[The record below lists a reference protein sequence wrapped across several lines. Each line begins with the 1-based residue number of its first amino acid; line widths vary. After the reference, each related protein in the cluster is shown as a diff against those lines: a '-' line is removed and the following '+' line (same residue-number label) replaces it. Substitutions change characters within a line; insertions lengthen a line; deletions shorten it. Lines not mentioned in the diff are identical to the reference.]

1 MHEALVLAALGASAS
16 ASAPAAE
23 SVSFEAF
30 SVAFAAVFS
39 ANFVLAQ
46 FLGLCP
52 FLGVSQ
58 RTSSAV
64 GMGFAVIFVM
74 TLASAVT
81 YAVYEL
87 GLKPLGLDEFFY
99 IVVFILVI
107 ACLVQFVEMFLRKSS
122 DALYRALGIYLPLIT
137 TNCADLG
144 VTKLNISKF
153 AGRSFGTGLFLS
165 SLHGLFAGLGFMLA
179 MILMSSIRERLAA
192 LPVARHFRGF
202 PIAFIL
208 ACSMALAFL
217 GFSGMV

>member
-1 MHEALVLAALGASAS
+1 MHEALVLMALAATGA
-16 ASAPAAE
+16 PE

-30 SVAFAAVFS
+30 RVSFAAVFS

-52 FLGVSQ
+52 FLGVSDK
-58 RTSSAV
+58 TSSAV

-74 TLASAVT
+74 TMASTVT
-81 YAVYEL
+81 FAVYKL
-87 GLKPLGLDEFFY
+87 ALVPLGLHEFLY

-107 ACLVQFVEMFLRKSS
+107 ACLVQFVEMFVRKSS

-137 TNCADLG
+137 TNCAVLG
-144 VTKLNISKF
+144 VTELNVSSFKTMP
-153 AGRSFGTGLFLS
+153 FGTGLFFSTLQ
-165 SLHGLFAGLGFMLA
+165 GFFAGLGFMLA
-179 MILMSSIRERLAA
+179 MILMSSMRERLKA